1 MSSILTYVIFFY
13 FHTATLKLEKFIHC
27 GIKITLMIQKI
38 FLNISLR
45 EPLSFS
51 VLSIKLFRGRLIV
64 GLPCLINLSGKWE
77 ETYPKLS
84 GYILM
89 DQFFTCTIYVAGQ
102 VWITLIVI
110 TGDWIASCYPSF
122 VLLSVFVIIY
132 WTKFLIGLYES
143 SRKEYLSW
151 LLIYTS
157 FFVFFI

>member
-1 MSSILTYVIFFY
+1 
-13 FHTATLKLEKFIHC
+13 
-27 GIKITLMIQKI
+27 MIQKI

-64 GLPCLINLSGKWE
+64 GLPCLINLSRKWE

-102 VWITLIVI
+102 V
-110 TGDWIASCYPSF
+110 
-122 VLLSVFVIIY
+122 
-132 WTKFLIGLYES
+132 
-143 SRKEYLSW
+143 
-151 LLIYTS
+151 
-157 FFVFFI
+157 